1 MDINE
6 AFAIS
11 NKPGEITLTG
21 FHFINYREE
30 WPFIRWLLGHRIME
44 H

>member
-11 NKPGEITLTG
+11 NKPGKITLTG
-21 FHFINYREE
+21 FHFIKDML
-30 WPFIRWLLGHRIME
+30 PPGF
-44 H
+44 